1 MKDLVNTT
9 GKMTSLAIAEITGKQ
24 HKDVMRSIRKMED
37 AWTKLGQRN
46 FALSSYINEQNR
58 AMPMYELTKT
68 ETLYIATK
76 FNDEA
81 RAKLVLRWQELET
94 KQSPLS
100 PAEQLLQNAQLLVA
114 QEQKLIEHDSRLKK
128 LEAKATTTP
137 EYYTIAGYSTLNGI
151 SVNIKMASKL
161 GREASRICKNNGYM
175 MDEIPDP
182 RFGKVKMYPRSVL
195 NQVFNSLKLVG

>member
-94 KQSPLS
+94 KQSSLS